1 MRAGRVNQRRN
12 GEMEKAE
19 RIKGGH
25 PVRKNSTRNGHRVKT
40 TTGRVH
46 RTKTKLA

>member
-1 MRAGRVNQRRN
+1 MRAGRVNQRN
-12 GEMEKAE
+12 GETEKAAI
-19 RIKGGH
+19 IKGGH
-25 PVRKNSTRNGHRVKT
+25 PVRKSSTRNGHRVKT